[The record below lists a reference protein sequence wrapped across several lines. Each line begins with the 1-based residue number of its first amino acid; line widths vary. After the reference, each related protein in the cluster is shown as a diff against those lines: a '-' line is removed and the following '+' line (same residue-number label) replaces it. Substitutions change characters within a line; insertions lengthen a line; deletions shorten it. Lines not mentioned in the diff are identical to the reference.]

1 LSACWLLLL
10 CLPFGC
16 KGDGTAPSSAR
27 AAELSA
33 PLRPAPPPEPA
44 ATSSDAA
51 DAGTPPRSS
60 LPALR
65 PGGKD
70 VAQGRYGMVVSVE
83 AQASAAG
90 VRMLQAGGNAIDAAV
105 ATAYALAVT
114 HPSAGNLGGGGY
126 LLIARP
132 GQPTLAIDFRERAP
146 QGLTVSHFEAMLADG
161 ARGPAASAVPGSVAG
176 LNLAQRDFGR
186 LPLHDVLQPAIEL
199 ARLGHR
205 VGEREASTLRWSWK
219 DLRRD
224 PASWRN
230 FAGSAGPVQ
239 EGDWL
244 VRPDLAHT
252 LERIAE
258 AGDAGFYRG
267 KTGRAIV
274 AAMRRGGLISARD
287 LQSYRA
293 EAATPIELRY
303 RGYEVSTAPSSG
315 GVIVAQLLLSL
326 EKFGAFRLLP
336 GSPDEL
342 HLFAELARRAQ
353 ADRRYGAAL
362 PSATED
368 SGSSALAERLE
379 RFARLDFVAFD
390 PWQATPSTQFAHGTL
405 PGERE
410 SEHTTQLSV
419 VDREGNAVS
428 CTTTLSASFG
438 ARYVV
443 PGTGIVMNNSLAGF
457 GIGAA
462 NQPRAGRRIQSSM
475 APTLVSHV
483 GQVVAVLGSPGGD
496 TIPSTVVQVLRHLV
510 DHDMT
515 LDQAIEAPR
524 IHHGFF
530 PDELRLERGR
540 TPDPSVLEELQA
552 RGHRLHIRPTAIG
565 AANEILVVDGV
576 AYGHADSREGGLAL
590 PAPPPLR

>member
-1 LSACWLLLL
+1 LV

-16 KGDGTAPSSAR
+16 KGEGTARGSAR
-27 AAELSA
+27 AAELRA
-33 PLRPAPPPEPA
+33 PLLAPAVSDAGGTPA
-44 ATSSDAA
+44 DAA
-51 DAGTPPRSS
+51 DAGAKPRST
-60 LPALR
+60 LPTPQ

-90 VRMLQAGGNAIDAAV
+90 VRMLEAGGNAIDAAV

-126 LLIARP
+126 LLFARP
-132 GQPTLAIDFRERAP
+132 GQPAVAIDFRERAP
-146 QGLTVSHFEAMLADG
+146 LHLTVSHFEAMLADG

-176 LNLAQRDFGR
+176 LNLAQHDFGR
-186 LPLHDVLQPAIEL
+186 LSLRDVLQPAIEL

-219 DLRRD
+219 ELRRD
-224 PASWRN
+224 AASWRN
-230 FAGSAGPVQ
+230 FAGSDGPVQ

-244 VRPDLAHT
+244 VRSDLAQT

-267 KTGRAIV
+267 KTARAIV

-287 LQSYRA
+287 LQAYRA
-293 EAATPIELRY
+293 QSAAPIELRY

-342 HLFAELARRAQ
+342 HLFAELARRAH
-353 ADRRYGAAL
+353 ADRRFGPAL
-362 PSATED
+362 PSATDD
-368 SGSSALAERLE
+368 SSSTALVERLE
-379 RFARLDFVAFD
+379 RFAQLDFLAFD
-390 PWQATPSTQFAHGTL
+390 PWHATPSTQFAHGVL

-457 GIGAA
+457 GVGAA

-475 APTLVSHV
+475 APTLVRHA
-483 GQVVAVLGSPGGD
+483 GRVVAVLGSPGGD
-496 TIPSTVVQVLRHLV
+496 TIPSTVVQVLRHLI
-510 DHDMT
+510 DHGMT
-515 LDQAIEAPR
+515 LDLAIEAPR

-540 TPDPSVLEELQA
+540 TPDLSVLAELQA
-552 RGHRLHIRPTAIG
+552 RGHRLNIRPTAIG
-565 AANEILVVDGV
+565 AANDILVVDGV

-590 PAPPPLR
+590 PAPPPPR